1 MQAEWTGRT
10 VIVTGASG
18 NLGAA
23 VARAF
28 AAGGANLVLVDRHLE
43 ALQRAGFADDATH
56 LLSVTDLL
64 DQSQVSAMVQAA
76 VAKFG
81 GVHVLCNIAGGFRM
95 GEVVHETSDAT
106 WNFLFDIN
114 ARTLLHAARVRLR
127 PILMTTLAMIFGM
140 LPLALG
146 LSEGS
151 EQRAPMGQAVIG
163 GVITSS
169 LLTLVVVPVIYCYL
183 DDLAQWWRSRRSGGA
198 ARLQPDSPA

>member
-64 DQSQVSAMVQAA
+64 DQTQVSAMVQAA
-76 VAKFG
+76 VG
-81 GVHVLCNIAGGFRM
+81 DN
-95 GEVVHETSDAT
+95 D
-106 WNFLFDIN
+106 
-114 ARTLLHAARVRLR
+114 AARETFSEIVPQAKGL
-127 PILMTTLAMIFGM
+127 PPSTTFCQGYR
-140 LPLALG
+140 
-146 LSEGS
+146 E
-151 EQRAPMGQAVIG
+151 
-163 GVITSS
+163 SS
-169 LLTLVVVPVIYCYL
+169 TASDPT
-183 DDLAQWWRSRRSGGA
+183 
-198 ARLQPDSPA
+198 